1 MKKIIA
7 LILAALF
14 VFFLVLSVVMSIAYA
29 ADHGS
34 RDETVYVDMDAD
46 GNITGIVSSVY
57 LSNPSNFDEISDH
70 TILTNIKCLSSND
83 SPAIDGD
90 QATFHADGKDVIY
103 QGTVEK
109 ELPFSVS
116 VAYTLDGKKMSAQ
129 EMAGK
134 SGHVTITLR
143 TVNHLAVEQEVDGET
158 VTLYTP
164 FTVICMYPL
173 NDSFRNITTDGKL
186 NTQSGSVSVMA
197 SLMPGLAE
205 SLDDQSG
212 DIHDTLTI
220 EADVSAFRLDEATLI
235 GVVGLVDE
243 SDLGGIDDVQDLF
256 DALDKVEEA
265 TGKLADG
272 AKELYSATGDF
283 AAGTADLTEGAW
295 DLAAATN
302 SAAEGASKLTIG
314 LGEVD
319 GNLDALYRS
328 LSNGASS
335 GQLTQ
340 EEVGTIYAVLVSST
354 NLELANKFLAQMQ
367 SMSVQSASLTDA
379 VYQLNQGTSAL
390 CGGANELMYGLFDLA
405 GGADDLADGAYE
417 LSGGANDIRDG
428 VYDLYKGIRKVNQD
442 GMQKIL
448 DETSGYEVSLSR
460 KDALLALSDAYT
472 SYSSTQEQ
480 GNGSVQFMFT
490 IDGAEE
496 ETPLEP
502 AETAVPAQDTEGIKE
517 PDFGQRIIQWF
528 KDLFQ

>member
-1 MKKIIA
+1 MKKIVA

-14 VFFLVLSVVMSIAYA
+14 VLILVLSVAMSVAHA
-29 ADHGS
+29 ADYGS

-57 LSNPSNFDEISDH
+57 LSNPSNFDEISDY
-70 TILTNIKCLSSND
+70 TALTNIKCLSTND

-90 QATFHADGKDVIY
+90 QATFRADGKDVIY
-103 QGTVEK
+103 QGTAEK

-116 VAYTLDGKKMSAQ
+116 VEYTLDGKKMSAQ

-134 SGHVTITLR
+134 SGHVAITLK
-143 TVNHLAVEQEVDGET
+143 TVNHSATEQEVDGEN

-164 FTVICMYPL
+164 FTVICMVPL
-173 NDSFRNITTDGKL
+173 NDSFCNITTNGKL
-186 NTQSGSVSVMA
+186 NTQSGSVSVIA

-212 DIHDTLTI
+212 EIHDTLTI

-235 GVVGLVDE
+235 GVVGLVDK
-243 SDLGGIDDVQDLF
+243 SDLDGIDDVQSLF

-272 AKELYSATGDF
+272 AGELYSATGDF
-283 AAGTADLTEGAW
+283 ADGTADLAAGAW
-295 DLAAATN
+295 DIATATD
-302 SAAEGASKLTIG
+302 SAAQGASKLAMG
-314 LGEVD
+314 LGEVS
-319 GNLDALYRS
+319 GNLDTLYQS

-340 EEVGTIYAVLVSST
+340 EEVGTIYAVLASST

-367 SMSVQSASLTDA
+367 GMSAQTASLTDA
-379 VYQLNQGTSAL
+379 VYQLDQGMSSL
-390 CGGANELMYGLFDLA
+390 GGGANELMYGLFDLA
-405 GGADDLADGAYE
+405 DGADDLAGGACE
-417 LSGGANDIRDG
+417 LAGGANDIRDG
-428 VYDLYKGIRKVNQD
+428 VYDLYKGIHKVNQD

-460 KDALLALSDAYT
+460 KDALMALSDAYT

-480 GNGSVQFMFT
+480 VNGSVQFMFT
-490 IDGAEE
+490 IDGIQE
-496 ETPLEP
+496 ETALEP
-502 AETAVPAQDTEGIKE
+502 AETVAPAQDTEVTQE
-517 PDFGQRIIQWF
+517 PDFGQKIVQWF
-528 KDLFQ
+528 KDLF